1 MVARPTADSR
11 ARSSAIQC
19 RRARAARI
27 CAGVS
32 GLGLILTSYE
42 LYDLIPI
49 IQSETGNA
57 PVPKEDVIFDAG
69 GRREIKRVDKAL
81 REPPRFH
88 RRLGRSDHHGRR

>member
-11 ARSSAIQC
+11 ARSSALQC

-32 GLGLILTSYE
+32 ALGLILTSYE
-42 LYDLIPI
+42 LYDPIHI
-49 IQSETGNA
+49 IQSETDMRI
-57 PVPKEDVIFDAG
+57 PKGDVIFDPG

-81 REPPRFH
+81 REPPHFH
-88 RRLGRSDHHGRR
+88 RRLRRPDHYGQR